1 MMYFKL
7 AFGNIKKS
15 YKDYTIYF
23 LTLILAVCIF
33 YSFNSIDSQKA
44 LFDIKSS
51 NANYIEKLTVT
62 MSYFSMFV
70 SVILGSLILYAN
82 NFLIKK
88 RKKEL
93 GIYMTLG
100 MGKRKIS
107 KILVTETSM
116 VGAISLVAGLIL
128 GIAASQ
134 VLSTLILK
142 LFDVSMNEYRF
153 TVSINAIG
161 KTILYFGIMF
171 LLVMIFN
178 VFVVSKYKII
188 DLLAADRKN
197 EKMKFKNP
205 YIYLVAFVLSIVS
218 LIAVYKFF

>member
-1 MMYFKL
+1 
-7 AFGNIKKS
+7 
-15 YKDYTIYF
+15 
-23 LTLILAVCIF
+23 
-33 YSFNSIDSQKA
+33 
-44 LFDIKSS
+44 
-51 NANYIEKLTVT
+51 
-62 MSYFSMFV
+62 
-70 SVILGSLILYAN
+70 
-82 NFLIKK
+82 
-88 RKKEL
+88 
-93 GIYMTLG
+93 MTLG

-197 EKMKFKNP
+197 EK
-205 YIYLVAFVLSIVS
+205 
-218 LIAVYKFF
+218 